1 MNKTVKRAAI
11 AAAVV
16 TLGAAPALAHHSGAM
31 FGGPVVT
38 FQNVRVVEFQYVN
51 PHSWLIVDVTNEDGT
66 TTRWGFEAEGPST
79 LLRSGVRRSD
89 FEPGDII
96 PVICGRSMTDGR
108 PAAAWRGPGDTP
120 KGVTEEEANGL
131 TEVPANGCDVAAS
144 NETGAPPAA
153 GDQPAAAP
161 AAAAG

>member
-1 MNKTVKRAAI
+1 MKKIATY
-11 AAAVV
+11 AAAAALVA
-16 TLGAAPALAHHSGAM
+16 LGTAPAFAHHSGAM

-38 FQNVRVVEFQYVN
+38 FRNVQVVEFQYVN

-120 KGVTEEEANGL
+120 KGVSAEEAAAL
-131 TEVPANGCDVAAS
+131 TEVPANGCDVAAT
-144 NETGAPPAA
+144 NETGAPPV
-153 GDQPAAAP
+153 AP
-161 AAAAG
+161 APAG